1 MLKMLRETRRTAQ
14 LVRTNLDNIKDPKNH
29 GNYNGMAIK
38 DG

>member
-1 MLKMLRETRRTAQ
+1 VQ
-14 LVRTNLDNIKDPKNH
+14 TNLGNIKDPKNH